1 MDWLTELIKTS
12 PVWGVL
18 IAVIYVLLMFI
29 RNIEKTLRDFLE
41 KFNKQQQEVEGAFRT
56 FLIKQ
61 NSRLEQVITDY
72 TTVLKDY
79 VNVQRETNQLFA
91 LHSEINRDLKQI
103 LREHLIQWQK
113 QNKNSK
119 TE

>member
-61 NSRLEQVITDY
+61 NSRLEQVIVDY
-72 TTVLKDY
+72 TEVMRDY
-79 VNVQRETNQLFA
+79 VTVQKETNQMFA

-103 LREHLIQWQK
+103 LREHLVQWQK
-113 QNKNSK
+113 QNTKK
-119 TE
+119 E